1 MDTRQTMDTAVTQL
15 VFPRTRIAAWLVDSV
30 VTLGLGIVFGG
41 LGWLAGTGY
50 WLLRDGLFNGQSI
63 GKRLMRMRVVVAP
76 DGHPC
81 TFGES
86 AVRNVLWVIPVMNAV
101 TALTGLYYLVHDPQG
116 QHWGDRLARSTVV
129 VDAMEYGKIIHSHD
143 G

>member
-1 MDTRQTMDTAVTQL
+1 MDTRQTVDTQL
-15 VFPRTRIAAWLVDSV
+15 AFPRTRIAAWLVDSV

-63 GKRLMRMRVVVAP
+63 GKRLMRLRVIVAS
-76 DGHPC
+76 DGHSC

-101 TALTGLYYLVHDPQG
+101 TALTGLYYLLHDSQG
-116 QHWGDRLARSTVV
+116 HHWGDRLARSTVV
-129 VDAMEYGKIIHSHD
+129 VDATEYGKITYSQD